1 MDKGVDMINELHEN
15 GMLDNENITLQDV
28 PKLLKRSNFIVPE
41 DSGFLLEDL
50 NENMTGEPALG
61 EYVNPDP
68 AGINIENILPE
79 GTKRTRRVRFNLP
92 KLI

>member
-1 MDKGVDMINELHEN
+1 M
-15 GMLDNENITLQDV
+15 
-28 PKLLKRSNFIVPE
+28 PPE
-41 DSGFLLEDL
+41 DSGFLLNDL
-50 NENMTGEPALG
+50 NENVPEEPVLG

-68 AGINIENILPE
+68 AAINIENILPE